1 MIKGACHLELEK
13 CDTDKYKKCDADL
26 INPVRAVSEDFYC
39 ESTYTTSDNQE
50 FDMKTLFSITN

>member
-26 INPVRAVSEDFYC
+26 INPVRAVSEEFYC
-39 ESTYTTSDNQE
+39 ESTYTTSDNRE
-50 FDMKTLFSITN
+50 FDMKT